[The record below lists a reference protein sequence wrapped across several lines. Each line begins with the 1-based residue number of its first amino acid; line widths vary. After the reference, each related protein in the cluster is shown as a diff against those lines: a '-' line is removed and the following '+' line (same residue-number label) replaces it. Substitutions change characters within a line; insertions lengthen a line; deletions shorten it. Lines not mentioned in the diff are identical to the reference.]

1 MSKKGNARVRKALYM
16 PAVVAQRHNPII
28 QQFRDRLRHKGKHP
42 MAILGALMRK
52 LLHIAYEVIKTGKP
66 FDPNYGQIDYGQIG

>member
-1 MSKKGNARVRKALYM
+1 LSKGILAWSTDEIFFFY
-16 PAVVAQRHNPII
+16 I

-52 LLHIAYEVIKTGKP
+52 LLHIAYGVIKTGKP
-66 FDPNYGQIDYGQIG
+66 FDPNYAQIT